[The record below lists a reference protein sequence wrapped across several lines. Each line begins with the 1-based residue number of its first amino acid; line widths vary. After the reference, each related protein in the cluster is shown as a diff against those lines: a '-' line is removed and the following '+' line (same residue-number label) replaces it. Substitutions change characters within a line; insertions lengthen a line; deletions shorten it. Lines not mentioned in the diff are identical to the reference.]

1 LTPFHIWNKV
11 RGVDDLELINMHL
24 ARTPISG
31 LRDLSNASGVPYG
44 TLWNLK
50 MKNTKNPRYQ
60 TFKPLAA
67 YLKSRYQKKRRVA

>member
-1 LTPFHIWNKV
+1 LTSFRMWN
-11 RGVDDLELINMHL
+11 RLTGVDDLELIKMHL

-50 MKNTKNPRYQ
+50 KKNTKNPRYQ

-67 YLKSRYQKKRRVA
+67 YLKAKYK